1 MKSNKNA
8 VNPLVVSSVA
18 IQTGPKST
26 AGKKVSSKNS
36 RKSSIFVK
44 GYLPWEDVEQ
54 KQLMHQQLCDQW
66 EANDP
71 TKQILISTIEQGHL
85 ELERI
90 MFAQKQKVEGAMQSL
105 NIAQEFCKQAG
116 LSILS
121 AQELPSWYFADD
133 DGGQKEYA
141 VWLDEVWLEASKLQK
156 SFHDSLIPTI
166 SQRYPKLYEYVM
178 DGQPNNASF
187 LSTLG
192 QRYKQPT
199 PALNLSGVMN
209 EIGEEYG
216 QHLLWAADPVRYQT
230 IIDGIRGNQMMLA
243 MDLDK
248 TTRYITGI
256 QNRILKGITGLVG
269 LKQLDAANDV
279 RIIEHE
285 AKSIENAPSE
295 DSSDGDEGDAVAA

>member
-1 MKSNKNA
+1 MKSNKNV
-8 VNPLVVSSVA
+8 VNPLALASVA
-18 IQTGPKST
+18 SQTGPKST

-66 EANDP
+66 DANDP

-133 DGGQKEYA
+133 GGQKENA
-141 VWLDEVWLEASKLQK
+141 IWLDEVWLEASKFQK

-166 SQRYPKLYEYVM
+166 AQRYPKLYEYVM

-187 LSTLG
+187 LLALG
-192 QRYKQPT
+192 QRYKQST
-199 PALNLSGVMN
+199 PVLNLSAVMN
-209 EIGEEYG
+209 EISEEYG
-216 QHLLWAADPVRYQT
+216 QHLQWAADPVRYQT

-279 RIIEHE
+279 RMIELE
-285 AKSIENAPSE
+285 AKSIEQAPSQ
-295 DSSDGDEGDAVAA
+295 DISNVDEGDAEAA

>member
-1 MKSNKNA
+1 MKCNKKV
-8 VNPLVVSSVA
+8 VNPLAPSCVIS
-18 IQTGPKST
+18 QTGPKST
-26 AGKKVSSKNS
+26 AGKQTSSKNS

-90 MFAQKQKVEGAMQSL
+90 MFAQKQKLEGAMQSL
-105 NIAQEFCKQAG
+105 NIAQEFCRQAG
-116 LSILS
+116 ISILS
-121 AQELPSWYFADD
+121 AQDLPSWYFADD
-133 DGGQKEYA
+133 DGEKEYA
-141 VWLDEVWLEASKLQK
+141 VWLDAVWLEASRLQK

-166 SQRYPKLYEYVM
+166 AQKYPKLYEYVM
-178 DGQPNNASF
+178 EGQSNNASF

-199 PALNLSGVMN
+199 PVLNLSAVMN

-216 QHLLWAADPVRYQT
+216 QHLQWAVDPLRYQT
-230 IIDGIRGNQMMLA
+230 IINGIRGNQMMLA

-269 LKQLDAANDV
+269 LKQLDAANDM
-279 RIIEHE
+279 RMIDLE
-285 AKSIENAPSE
+285 AKTIGQTPTQG
-295 DSSDGDEGDAVAA
+295 SSNTDDGDAVAA

>member
-1 MKSNKNA
+1 MKCNKKV
-8 VNPLVVSSVA
+8 VNPLASSGA
-18 IQTGPKST
+18 ISQTGPKST
-26 AGKKVSSKNS
+26 AGKQVSSKNS

-90 MFAQKQKVEGAMQSL
+90 MFAQKQKLEGAMQSL
-105 NIAQEFCKQAG
+105 NIAQEFCRQAG
-116 LSILS
+116 ISILS
-121 AQELPSWYFADD
+121 AQDLPSWYFADD
-133 DGGQKEYA
+133 DGEKEYA
-141 VWLDEVWLEASKLQK
+141 VWLDAVWLEASRLQK

-166 SQRYPKLYEYVM
+166 AQKYPKLYEYVM
-178 DGQPNNASF
+178 EGQSNNASF

-199 PALNLSGVMN
+199 PVLNLSAVMN

-216 QHLLWAADPVRYQT
+216 QHLQWAVDPLRYQT
-230 IIDGIRGNQMMLA
+230 IINGIRGNQMMLA

-269 LKQLDAANDV
+269 LKQLDAANDM
-279 RIIEHE
+279 RMIDLE
-285 AKSIENAPSE
+285 AKTIGQTPTQGASNT
-295 DSSDGDEGDAVAA
+295 DDGDAVAA